1 MTGWTPM
8 AEGARKAPTPALAA
22 EYKSLIPWGTEYKFL
37 NCYYIWLKQPPK
49 LVSSLSK
56 TIVHGPV
63 GTGLVITSLVITTS
77 KIQSQEK
84 VEKWNT

>member
-1 MTGWTPM
+1 M
-8 AEGARKAPTPALAA
+8 AVAETREKTLIGAKRV
-22 EYKSLIPWGTEYKFL
+22 PWGTEYKFL